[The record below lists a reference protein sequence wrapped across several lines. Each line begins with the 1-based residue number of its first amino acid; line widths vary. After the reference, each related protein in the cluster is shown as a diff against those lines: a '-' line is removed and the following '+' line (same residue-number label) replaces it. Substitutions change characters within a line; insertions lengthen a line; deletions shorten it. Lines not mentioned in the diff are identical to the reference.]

1 MYYLMA
7 FLIGG
12 IIIFQMMMNSI
23 LSCRL
28 GKVNGIFYNFFTATI
43 LMGIFYIFNRTNFKE
58 GLEQAFNGQM
68 WMFAGGFLGILILS
82 MCNYA
87 IPRMTAVYATLFIM
101 VGQLVTGNIMEY
113 IMTGNISMK
122 KILGC
127 IFILTG
133 VVYDIGVKKMKN
145 SKI

>member
-28 GKVNGIFYNFFTATI
+28 GKLNGIFYNFFTGAL
-43 LMGIFYIFNRTNFKE
+43 LMGVFFIFNIPDFKE
-58 GLEQAFNGQM
+58 GAGKIFDGHL
-68 WMFAGGFLGILILS
+68 WMFAGGILGILILS

-87 IPRMTAVYATLFIM
+87 IPRMTAVYVTLFIM

-127 IFILTG
+127 TLILTG
-133 VVYDIGVKKMKN
+133 VMYDMVMGKVKN
-145 SKI
+145 SKA